1 MLKFRLDTVES
12 PIQHRP
18 DSQRIID
25 DLMVQG
31 QDVLTPHLQQR
42 MINIITGK
50 QNLFSK
56 IHNFISDNVSILE
69 GLKHGKNPENG
80 DVRETDLKQLL
91 VLCHEHR
98 DEKSFSPE
106 QYAFLQGYL
115 AALWNIQGNSI

>member
-50 QNLFSK
+50 
-56 IHNFISDNVSILE
+56 
-69 GLKHGKNPENG
+69 
-80 DVRETDLKQLL
+80 
-91 VLCHEHR
+91 
-98 DEKSFSPE
+98 
-106 QYAFLQGYL
+106 
-115 AALWNIQGNSI
+115 